1 MSLFLS
7 ATDSSTISRRSYRR
21 LENVLWTTSYT
32 SAPACGCCD
41 FISFVRVG
49 ECVLGSKTFPHTYL
63 HT

>member
-7 ATDSSTISRRSYRR
+7 PTDGSTISHRPYRI
-21 LENVLWTTSYT
+21 LETVLWTTSYT
-32 SAPACGCCD
+32 SALAYGSRD

-49 ECVLGSKTFPHTYL
+49 NLFLETKHFHTYL